1 MRARTEPKLVSRH
14 KSFIMLIIIDFQA
27 LFHHC
32 IDGEIDITDHI
43 DTGDCNVKLI
53 MFTFC
58 WCWSNPGALH
68 WSFKVQAEFKVHCCF
83 LFVTQEPILFTTKS
97 CILPRYPLIQT
108 GKTYNNIGWTEP
120 RAEDVLGDRIYL
132 RLF

>member
-43 DTGDCNVKLI
+43 DTGDSNVKFI

-58 WCWSNPGALH
+58 
-68 WSFKVQAEFKVHCCF
+68 
-83 LFVTQEPILFTTKS
+83 
-97 CILPRYPLIQT
+97 
-108 GKTYNNIGWTEP
+108 
-120 RAEDVLGDRIYL
+120 
-132 RLF
+132 